1 MHLLNHHL
9 ISLILFGSLFRG
21 CIAYADI
28 KTSLI
33 AENLNFIST
42 DYDANPKSFSFVGL
56 QIKSDRKPTD
66 FFKMDVTA
74 EYAPS
79 NSVLSFV
86 NAKEIFY
93 NFSVGE
99 SSNLYVGRR
108 LQNWSNIDQL
118 WNFGVIQPQFTWN
131 RLNPQSQGLTGI
143 FWDQKMASFSYT
155 VFASPIFIPDQGAS
169 FEIKD
174 GQFQSG
180 NPFFRAPPQNVKFQG
195 QLLPI
200 DYNINRPEIDKI
212 ISQTMG
218 GLQLRYGDEK
228 GFYARA
234 AGIYKPSNQL
244 ALGYT
249 GVLVTT
255 RVRVDVT
262 PKSYYET
269 DYSVDTGYRD
279 DWGYVQLSALS
290 TNPKNPEF
298 DSSFNA
304 PQFSSGTMWGPQ
316 ILFNF
321 NPFQLLLAYVN
332 TSGGEVIDVGP
343 DVSSDRA
350 SLSERFLFK
359 QAALAKIGYSDLY
372 LNSFRWDSSYQFKYS
387 PKEKFREIR
396 FKNTLNF
403 RGPWKVWADLILIDT
418 DSSVLSGYEVYK
430 NQDQIWLGVSYDL

>member
-1 MHLLNHHL
+1 MHLLNVFL
-9 ISLILFGSLFRG
+9 ISFILIGS
-21 CIAYADI
+21 AVSYADI
-28 KTSLI
+28 KTTLLV
-33 AENLNFIST
+33 ENLTFLST
-42 DYDANPKSFSFVGL
+42 DYDSSSKNFSFLGL

-66 FFKMDVTA
+66 FFKIDVTA
-74 EYAPS
+74 EYAPAKS
-79 NSVLSFV
+79 ILSFI
-86 NAKEIFY
+86 NIKELYY

-99 SSNLYVGRR
+99 SSNFYVGRR
-108 LQNWSNIDQL
+108 LQNWSSIDQL

-131 RLNPQSQGLTGI
+131 RLAPQSQGLLGF
-143 FWDQKMASFSYT
+143 FWDQKFDSFSYT
-155 VFASPIFIPDQGAS
+155 VFASPIYIPDQGAS
-169 FEIKD
+169 YELKD

-180 NPFFRAPPQNVKFQG
+180 NPFFRTPPQNVKFQG

-200 DYNINRPEIDKI
+200 DYNINRPEINEI
-212 ISQTMG
+212 ISQSMG
-218 GLQLRYGDEK
+218 GVQLRYGDDK
-228 GFYARA
+228 GFFARA

-269 DYSVDTGYRD
+269 DYSVDAGYRD
-279 DWGYVQLSALS
+279 EWGYVQLSALS
-290 TNPKNPEF
+290 SNPKNPEF
-298 DSSFNA
+298 DSTFNA
-304 PQFSSGTMWGPQ
+304 PQFKAGTMWGPQ
-316 ILFNF
+316 ILLRFEPWQF
-321 NPFQLLLAYVN
+321 LLAYVD
-332 TSGGEVIDVGP
+332 TSGGEVTEVGP

-359 QAALAKIGYSDLY
+359 QAAMAKIAYSEVF
-372 LNSFRWDSSYQFKYS
+372 LNSFRWDSSYQYKYS

-418 DSSVLSGYEVYK
+418 DSETLSGYEVYK
-430 NQDQIWLGVSYDL
+430 NLDQIWLGVSYDL